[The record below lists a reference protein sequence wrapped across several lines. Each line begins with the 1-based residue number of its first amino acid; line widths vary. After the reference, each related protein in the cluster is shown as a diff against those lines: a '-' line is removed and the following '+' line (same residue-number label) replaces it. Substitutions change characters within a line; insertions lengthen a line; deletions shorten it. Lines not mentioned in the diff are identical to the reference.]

1 VRDLYHPAMKFKFL
15 LLFYVISMAAFA
27 QDDGRTYKTGYPS
40 IMKLGRDIH
49 NALKPQYKEM
59 ISPQPI
65 SIETEDSPSVRV
77 ASFPD
82 EPKPLRGVWISAGFI
97 DLVNNVAHAKA
108 IDRKEKGYLAKYI
121 DLLAQESGARMLKPL
136 PNDGNPKY
144 WTDEMLNEQQ
154 SNFNSI
160 VGIVVG
166 IKLAHHYL
174 GQYDKYKPRLA
185 ENSEHPVA
193 INTLLTQEE
202 WEQAFRVGLR
212 NALEAGCMIEGVV
225 PFFEAFDKMKVRPP
239 WSIYFL
245 PDNVKFGKLKK
256 EMEKI
261 QRRFLNGEE

>member
-1 VRDLYHPAMKFKFL
+1 MNLKTV
-15 LLFYVISMAAFA
+15 FA
-27 QDDGRTYKTGYPS
+27 ICVASIVVLAQGDGHTYKTGYPS
-40 IMKLGRDIH
+40 IMKLGRDIYA
-49 NALKPQYKEM
+49 ALKPPAKEL

-65 SIETEDSPSVRV
+65 SIETDDTPSVRV

-108 IDRKEKGYLAKYI
+108 IDRKEKSYFAKYI
-121 DLLAQESGARMLKPL
+121 DLLSQESGTRMLKPL

-174 GQYDKYKPRLA
+174 GQYDKYKTRLA
-185 ENSEHPVA
+185 ENTEHPVP

-212 NALEAGCMIEGVV
+212 NALEAGCMIEGVI
-225 PFFEAFDKMKVRPP
+225 PFFEAFEKMKVRPP
-239 WSIYFL
+239 WTIYFL
-245 PDNVKFGKLKK
+245 PDNIKVAKLKK